1 MSNSILFWILFN
13 LLVLSIMM
21 IDLKVIHRHVHV
33 VSMKEASLWFGFLVV
48 LALIFDA
55 GIYFFLGHEKA
66 LQFLTGYVIE
76 QSLSIDNLF
85 VFLMIFDYFSVP
97 AIYQPRVLHWGIL
110 GALVM
115 RFIMIFAGTALLH
128 KFHWMI
134 YLFGGIL
141 IFTGIKTAFS
151 EDKKIEPEKNPLLKF
166 FKKIMP
172 IASREFID
180 QKFFIKLNGI
190 LHATPLFVV
199 LLLIESSDVVFAID
213 SIPAVL
219 AVSRDPFIV
228 YTSNV
233 FAILGLRTLYFL
245 LSGIMPLF
253 TYLKFGISIV
263 LFYVGVKMILVDIY
277 KIPTGLSLGVVAGI
291 LSLSIVASY
300 LFKGKAQIPQE
311 PTSRKY
317 E

>member
-1 MSNSILFWILFN
+1 
-13 LLVLSIMM
+13 
-21 IDLKVIHRHVHV
+21 
-33 VSMKEASLWFGFLVV
+33 
-48 LALIFDA
+48 
-55 GIYFFLGHEKA
+55 
-66 LQFLTGYVIE
+66 
-76 QSLSIDNLF
+76 
-85 VFLMIFDYFSVP
+85 MIFDYFSVP

>member
-1 MSNSILFWILFN
+1 
-13 LLVLSIMM
+13 MM

>member
-1 MSNSILFWILFN
+1 MNHSILFWILFN
-13 LLVLSIMM
+13 LLIFAIMT
-21 IDLKVIHRHVHV
+21 IDLKIIHRHAHA

-48 LALIFDA
+48 LAFLFDL

-76 QSLSIDNLF
+76 QSLSVDNLF

-115 RFIMIFAGTALLH
+115 RFIMIFAGTALLY

-134 YLFGGIL
+134 YFFGGIL
-141 IFTGIKTAFS
+141 IFTGIKTAFGK
-151 EDKKIEPEKNPLLKF
+151 EKKLEPEKNPLLKF
-166 FKKIMP
+166 FKKFMP
-172 IASREFID
+172 IAAREFSD

-199 LLLIESSDVVFAID
+199 LLLIESSDLVFAID

-263 LFYVGVKMILVDIY
+263 LCYVGVKMILVDIY
-277 KIPTGLSLGVVAGI
+277 KIPTGLSLGIVAGI
-291 LSLSIVASY
+291 LAFSMLASY
-300 LFKGKAQIPQE
+300 LFKAKVQIP
-311 PTSRKY
+311 PRPSS
-317 E
+317 

>member
-13 LLVLSIMM
+13 LLVLGIMT
-21 IDLKVIHRHVHV
+21 IDLKIIHRHAHV
-33 VSMKEASLWFGFLVV
+33 IFMKEASLWFGFLVV
-48 LALIFDA
+48 LALVFDV

-172 IASREFID
+172 IASREFVD

-277 KIPTGLSLGVVAGI
+277 KIPTGLSLGIVAGI

-300 LFKGKAQIPQE
+300 LFKGKVPTPQE
-311 PTSRKY
+311 PASKKY